1 MNVNRI
7 LFRYILGTI
16 AEAVLIVAAI
26 YDTMRLAVWISDK
39 LTAATIIIIFAVMFA
54 AAIAWMWWDSKTS
67 MEVKRNEEI

>member
-1 MNVNRI
+1 MSVNRI

-39 LTAATIIIIFAVMFA
+39 LTATTIIIIFAAMFA
-54 AAIAWMWWDSKTS
+54 AAIAWMWWDSKTNGG
-67 MEVKRNEEI
+67 KTK

>member
-1 MNVNRI
+1 MSVNRI

-39 LTAATIIIIFAVMFA
+39 LTAATIIIIFAAMFA
-54 AAIAWMWWDSKTS
+54 AAITWMWWDSKTS
-67 MEVKRNEEI
+67 MEVKRNEKI